1 MIRKILLLLVADAR
15 APTFHRAS
23 VALRAYPA
31 VEPPDLRVKGVQGAE
46 GVFEMTWADDGRATF
61 EHGSAVHAE
70 ETHIVWR
77 RIGTHDIFTRPGVR
91 QGTRI
96 ECGAATEQGPP
107 ARRLSCRDLFRQL
120 AVRRPV
126 ARPALVLPPPLL
138 RASRDLTH
146 RHPGRAARPPN
157 EIGGKTQ
164 VRVRIIQCH
173 IVQLDKSRVGA

>member
-70 ETHIVWR
+70 ETPTKSVGKPKCVCASSSVTSYNLTSHESEP
-77 RIGTHDIFTRPGVR
+77 RIAG
-91 QGTRI
+91 
-96 ECGAATEQGPP
+96 
-107 ARRLSCRDLFRQL
+107 
-120 AVRRPV
+120 
-126 ARPALVLPPPLL
+126 
-138 RASRDLTH
+138 
-146 RHPGRAARPPN
+146 
-157 EIGGKTQ
+157 
-164 VRVRIIQCH
+164 
-173 IVQLDKSRVGA
+173 